1 MKSLFIKD
9 LNEFVEKNIG
19 TFHQKRIA
27 SLDSLKL
34 SKVLLRK
41 NPYLFKAQYILI
53 DEEVIKTLID
63 VHISSREE
71 DIFGEFL
78 ETLAIFVNNKIYG
91 GTKSSTEGI
100 ALEFEKENI
109 RYIVAIKSGPNWANS
124 SQINKM
130 EDGFKKAKRIIGTNA
145 LKINIVAVNGCCYGR
160 DNQPD
165 KGDYLK
171 LCGQRFWEFISGNS
185 DFYIQIVQPLGYQA
199 KKRKMTI
206 ICNPMHRWHTNSH
219 LNLY

>member
-1 MKSLFIKD
+1 
-9 LNEFVEKNIG
+9 
-19 TFHQKRIA
+19 
-27 SLDSLKL
+27 
-34 SKVLLRK
+34 
-41 NPYLFKAQYILI
+41 
-53 DEEVIKTLID
+53 
-63 VHISSREE
+63 
-71 DIFGEFL
+71 
-78 ETLAIFVNNKIYG
+78 
-91 GTKSSTEGI
+91 
-100 ALEFEKENI
+100 
-109 RYIVAIKSGPNWANS
+109 
-124 SQINKM
+124 M